1 LLQTHFRTSHRQLPI
16 TLSGRVRTLFL
27 KRQVALEPQA
37 STIEG
42 DASFPQK
49 IAQRKV
55 ETCDYAS
62 DEWSRDQPRQPVRH
76 RISKRYNG
84 HGRRAMA
91 DSQTGNMLA
100 GTGLHIR
107 ERGLTAQHCAGLA
120 HGLRW
125 NGLGLPR
132 TTWEYSARGKHI
144 LVCTVGMLKST
155 QGPELAVCLSC
166 SEALSGLAYAAAH

>member
-1 LLQTHFRTSHRQLPI
+1 M
-16 TLSGRVRTLFL
+16 RTLFL

-107 ERGLTAQHCAGLA
+107 ERGLTAQHCAGP
-120 HGLRW
+120 RSRSCEW
-125 NGLGLPR
+125 TNNGAPPVP
-132 TTWEYSARGKHI
+132 WEYSLEGNIVVDIAEVNTG
-144 LVCTVGMLKST
+144 
-155 QGPELAVCLSC
+155 A
-166 SEALSGLAYAAAH
+166 

>member
-1 LLQTHFRTSHRQLPI
+1 M
-16 TLSGRVRTLFL
+16 RTLFL

-62 DEWSRDQPRQPVRH
+62 DEWSRDQTRQPVRH

-84 HGRRAMA
+84 HRRRAMA

-100 GTGLHIR
+100 GTGLRIGGH
-107 ERGLTAQHCAGLA
+107 GLTAQHCARPRSRSDGRFDDPGA
-120 HGLRW
+120 PPY
-125 NGLGLPR
+125 LGSTRLGSYVSR
-132 TTWEYSARGKHI
+132 MI
-144 LVCTVGMLKST
+144 LGVLQHRVLSVV
-155 QGPELAVCLSC
+155 AVCLSC
-166 SEALSGLAYAAAH
+166 SEAPSGPAYAAR

>member
-1 LLQTHFRTSHRQLPI
+1 M
-16 TLSGRVRTLFL
+16 RTLFL

-107 ERGLTAQHCAGLA
+107 GTWAYGAALCRPRSRSCEWTN
-120 HGLRW
+120 
-125 NGLGLPR
+125 NGAPPYLGSTPLEG
-132 TTWEYSARGKHI
+132 TYLG
-144 LVCTVGMLKST
+144 TVDMLKST

>member
-1 LLQTHFRTSHRQLPI
+1 LLRTHFRTSHRQLPI

-62 DEWSRDQPRQPVRH
+62 DESSRDQPRQPVRH

-91 DSQTGNMLA
+91 DFQTGNMLA

-107 ERGLTAQHCAGLA
+107 GTWAYGAALCRPRSRSCDGGSPVPLGV
-120 HGLRW
+120 LRSRETF
-125 NGLGLPR
+125 LG
-132 TTWEYSARGKHI
+132 
-144 LVCTVGMLKST
+144 TVGMLKST